1 MLVTGYA
8 SIFHLWTGRS
18 LREFPQFLVAAGVG
32 FILGHWV
39 SQTLQWETFRVGQ
52 LSLLEA
58 TLASVLALFLVR
70 DTHSLA
76 AGDTAPSGRTIC
88 RLNRTSSTRPIAK
101 EIVVVSATVRD
112 IAIILVAVEILVM
125 NGLLVVLIWQV
136 WRLVKMIKVE
146 MKPVIK
152 DSQETVGTV
161 KGSAE
166 FVSTSFISP

>member
-1 MLVTGYA
+1 M
-8 SIFHLWTGRS
+8 
-18 LREFPQFLVAAGVG
+18 
-32 FILGHWV
+32 
-39 SQTLQWETFRVGQ
+39 
-52 LSLLEA
+52 
-58 TLASVLALFLVR
+58 
-70 DTHSLA
+70 
-76 AGDTAPSGRTIC
+76 
-88 RLNRTSSTRPIAK
+88 
-101 EIVVVSATVRD
+101 VSATVRD

-166 FVSTSFISP
+166 FVSTSFISPLIATSSRLAGIWRSVRVIRSELKSSMGDVRPTRGRTTPEAEPSQSAQESPPPAA